1 MKYEGDN
8 LDLSFEVSRVS
19 LKLLKKRHEREREK
33 KEVAQHLG
41 QILSVSVG
49 FIVVPRDFHF
59 RDDSSRGLSCQ
70 DNVLFFT
77 AVLSWWSSAFT
88 SPCSRRERGIV
99 SKMKVLK
106 KKKGGREEFRPID
119 ENFKTSL
126 EKFLAACLQ
135 FYRTKRLLRFYV
147 LLMRLRLIWKLFFI
161 IFFPRKSSCLF
172 CLSESTER
180 RPSNYSRKYFNF
192 SRNV

>member
-1 MKYEGDN
+1 MITIWI
-8 LDLSFEVSRVS
+8 SVSRS
-19 LKLLKKRHEREREK
+19 QEYLWNFKKKKTRKREK

-147 LLMRLRLIWKLFFI
+147 SLMRLRLIWKLFFI
-161 IFFPRKSSCLF
+161 IFSPRKSSCLF

>member
-1 MKYEGDN
+1 M
-8 LDLSFEVSRVS
+8 S
-19 LKLLKKRHEREREK
+19 
-33 KEVAQHLG
+33 A
-41 QILSVSVG
+41 SVG
-49 FIVVPRDFHF
+49 FIAMPRDFHF

-135 FYRTKRLLRFYV
+135 FYRTKRLLRFYIS
-147 LLMRLRLIWKLFFI
+147 LMRLRLIWKLFFI
-161 IFFPRKSSCLF
+161 IFSPRKSSCLF

>member
-1 MKYEGDN
+1 MITIWI
-8 LDLSFEVSRVS
+8 SVSRS
-19 LKLLKKRHEREREK
+19 QEYLWNFKKKKTRKREK

-41 QILSVSVG
+41 QILSASVG

-147 LLMRLRLIWKLFFI
+147 SLMRLRLIWKLFFI
-161 IFFPRKSSCLF
+161 IFSPRKSSCLF